1 MNANTQD
8 MKKKAQFPLGLN
20 FYIECKT
27 PKETLKTHT
36 QFILNEKLQKYQKK
50 ERWKKKFK

>member
-1 MNANTQD
+1 MNPNTQD

-50 ERWKKKFK
+50 ERWRNKV